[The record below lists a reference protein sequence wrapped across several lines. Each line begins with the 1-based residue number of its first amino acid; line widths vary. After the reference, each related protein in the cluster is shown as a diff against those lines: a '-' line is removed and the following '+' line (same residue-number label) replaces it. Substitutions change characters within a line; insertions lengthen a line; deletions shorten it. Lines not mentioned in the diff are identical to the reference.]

1 MKSMKLI
8 LESWRKVQ
16 EQVEQEAAP
25 QELAAGSDADTLEKA
40 SDELE
45 KLVSSLTQKIE
56 QNQQKQE
63 TIKHSGEV
71 LEESLIGMAMIIPA
85 ITKIINF
92 LVQKF
97 SKNLTVKG
105 YAELLEKGGH
115 HLEEL
120 FLLPFKG
127 VSRLA
132 VRYSGVLKNLP
143 ENEKEEAIIKT
154 GDKIA
159 HGLFIITIGAMAYHS
174 GAEAFKAF
182 QGSEYTK
189 AGMEAVAAS
198 VKSGEVAPAV
208 GAVISNALKN
218 VANATSTAAGAI
230 VP

>member
-16 EQVEQEAAP
+16 EQQEQQATP
-25 QELAAGSDADTLEKA
+25 QELAVASDTLEKA

-45 KLVSSLTQKIE
+45 NLLSSLTQKIE

-71 LEESLIGMAMIIPA
+71 LEESLIGMAMIIPV

-105 YAELLEKGGH
+105 YAELLAKGGH

-143 ENEKEEAIIKT
+143 ENEREEAIIKT

-174 GAEAFKAF
+174 GIEAFKAF

-198 VKSGEVAPAV
+198 IKSGEVAPAV
-208 GAVISNALKN
+208 EAVIANTLRS
-218 VANATSTAAGAI
+218 VAKVTSTAATAI